1 MTSINQ
7 TLRQAGLKITL
18 SRVKVLQTLMD
29 AEPKR
34 RHLTAEDVYKELVAN
49 DEPIGLGTIYR
60 ILAQFEEANLVVRH
74 HFTSSPAN
82 FELARGR
89 QHYHMVCEESG
100 EIVELTDTALYE
112 QKKREV
118 EQLGYKLVGFN
129 LVLYVEEGS

>member
-7 TLRQAGLKITL
+7 TLRQAGLKVTL

-29 AEPKR
+29 AEPEK
-34 RHLTAEDVYKELVAN
+34 RHLTAEDVYKQLLAN
-49 DEPIGLGTIYR
+49 GEPMGIGTIYR
-60 ILAQFEEANLVVRH
+60 ILAQLEESNIVVRH
-74 HFTSSPAN
+74 HFTSSQAT
-82 FELARGR
+82 FELAHGR
-89 QHYHMVCEESG
+89 EHYHMVCEESG

-129 LVLYVEEGS
+129 LVLYVEEKD